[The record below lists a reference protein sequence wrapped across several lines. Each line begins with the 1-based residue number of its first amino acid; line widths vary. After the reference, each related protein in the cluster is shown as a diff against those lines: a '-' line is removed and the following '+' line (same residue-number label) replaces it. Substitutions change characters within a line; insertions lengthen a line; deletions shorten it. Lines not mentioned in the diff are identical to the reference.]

1 MNSPDFIQKMLWDDI
16 KSLMENIQLFVKNPE
31 KDFTRNRKLPF
42 QQIMNLILA
51 LEKETISNELFKYF
65 GYKADIPTASSF
77 CQQRAKILSEA
88 FRELLYRFN
97 QHFKPKL
104 LRGLRILAC
113 DGSEFRLPLNEK
125 DKVTYIKPSSRSV
138 MGYNALHVVALYDI
152 LSDRYTDAVI
162 NSFAKP
168 NEPRALCQLTDRIEN
183 RGGYKNLII
192 ADRGFAAYNFFAHAI
207 EKGVYFMVRAKDDNT
222 EYMIGKR
229 LDELPDKFDVTVHR
243 ILTKSKSVRNWKKP
257 ENKDQ
262 YRICK
267 NYFDFV
273 NESNSEYGMDLRILR
288 FKISE
293 TAYENI
299 VTNLPA
305 DFSPATIKKLYEM
318 RWKIETSFCTLKHT
332 LGATTLHSKK
342 YEYIL
347 QEIWARMV
355 LYNFGSE
362 IIKCCRVK
370 AGRRKRKLKYKLNVA
385 KAMKICRKFLKNII
399 KGDIRKLIEK
409 FILPIR
415 NNRIFKRRKRTSIA
429 VCLNYR

>member
-1 MNSPDFIQKMLWDDI
+1 MKNPNSIKKMLCKDI
-16 KSLMENIQLFVKNPE
+16 KSLEKNIQLFVKNPE

-42 QQIMNLILA
+42 QQIMKLILA

-65 GYKADIPTASSF
+65 GYEADIPTASSF
-77 CQQRAKILSEA
+77 CQQRAKILPVA

-97 QHFKPKL
+97 QHFKPRL
-104 LRGLRILAC
+104 FRSLRILAC

-125 DKVTYIKPSSRSV
+125 DKVTYMKPSSRSV
-138 MGYNALHVVALYDI
+138 LGYNALHVVALYDI
-152 LSDRYTDAVI
+152 LEDRYTDAVI

-168 NEPRALCQLTDRIEN
+168 NEPRCLCQLTDRIEN
-183 RGGYKNLII
+183 SGGYKNLII

-229 LDELPDKFDVTVHR
+229 LDELPDKFDMTVHR
-243 ILTKSKSVRNWKKP
+243 ILTKSKSVRNWKKT

-273 NESNSEYGMDLRILR
+273 NESNSEYGMDLRVLR

-347 QEIWARMV
+347 QEVWARMI
-355 LYNFGSE
+355 LYNFCAE
-362 IIKCCRVK
+362 IIKCTRVK
-370 AGRRKRKLKYKLNVA
+370 KSGKRLKYKINVSQ
-385 KAMKICRKFLKNII
+385 AMKICRQFLKSLIEADII
-399 KGDIRKLIEK
+399 ILMEK

-415 NNRIFKRRKRTSIA
+415 KKRIFKRRKRTSLA
-429 VCLNYR
+429 VSLNYR

>member
-1 MNSPDFIQKMLWDDI
+1 MKNPNSIKEMLCDDI
-16 KSLMENIQLFVKNPE
+16 KSMEKNIQQFVKNPE
-31 KDFTRNRKLPF
+31 TDFTRNRKLPF
-42 QQIMNLILA
+42 QQIMKFIIA
-51 LEKETISNELFKYF
+51 LEKETISDELFKYF
-65 GYKADIPTASSF
+65 EYGKNIPTASAF

-88 FRELLYRFN
+88 LRELLYRFN
-97 QHFKPKL
+97 QHFKPEL
-104 LRGLRILAC
+104 FRGIRILAC

-138 MGYNALHVVALYDI
+138 TGYNALHVVALYDV
-152 LSDRYTDAVI
+152 LSHRYTDAVI
-162 NSFAKP
+162 SSFAKP
-168 NEPRALCQLTDRIEN
+168 NEPRDICQLTDRI
-183 RGGYKNLII
+183 KNNGEYRTLII

-207 EKGVYFMVRAKDDNT
+207 EKGIYFMARAKDVNT
-222 EYMIGKR
+222 ENMIGKR
-229 LDELPDKFDVTVHR
+229 LGELPDEFDMTVHR
-243 ILTKSKSVRNWKKP
+243 ILTKTKSAKKWKKP
-257 ENKDQ
+257 ENRDQ

-267 NYFDFV
+267 DYFDFV
-273 NESNSEYGMDLRILR
+273 NESNSEYGMNLRVVR

-318 RWKIETSFCTLKHT
+318 RWKIETSFCTLKHF
-332 LGATTLHSKK
+332 LGATTFHSIK
-342 YEYIL
+342 YEYVL

-370 AGRRKRKLKYKLNVA
+370 SGRRKMKYKINVS
-385 KAMKICRKFLKNII
+385 KAMKICRKFLKSIK
-399 KGDIRKLIEK
+399 KGDDIKELIEK
-409 FILPIR
+409 YILPVR
-415 NNRIFKRRKRTSIA
+415 ENRVFKRRKRTSLA

>member
-1 MNSPDFIQKMLWDDI
+1 MLCKDI
-16 KSLMENIQLFVKNPE
+16 KSLEKNIQLFVKNPE

-42 QQIMNLILA
+42 QQIMKLILA

-65 GYKADIPTASSF
+65 GYEADIPTASSF
-77 CQQRAKILSEA
+77 CQQRAKILPEA

-97 QHFKPKL
+97 QHFKPRL
-104 LRGLRILAC
+104 FRGLRILAC

-125 DKVTYIKPSSRSV
+125 DKVTYMKPSSRSV

-152 LSDRYTDAVI
+152 LADRYTDAVI

-183 RGGYKNLII
+183 SGSFKTLII

-207 EKGVYFMVRAKDDNT
+207 EKGIYFMVRAKDVNT
-222 EYMIGKR
+222 EYMIGKK
-229 LDELPDKFDVTVHR
+229 LGELPDKFDIKVHR
-243 ILTKSKSVRNWKKP
+243 ILTKTKSVRNWKKP
-257 ENKDQ
+257 ENIDQ

-273 NESNSEYGMDLRILR
+273 NESNSEYGMDLRVVR

-299 VTNLPA
+299 ITNLPA
-305 DFSPATIKKLYEM
+305 DFSPEIIKKLYAM
-318 RWKIETSFCTLKHT
+318 RWRIETSFCTLKHT
-332 LGATTLHSKK
+332 LGAATLHSKK
-342 YEYIL
+342 YEYVL
-347 QEIWARMV
+347 QEIWARMI
-355 LYNFGSE
+355 LYNFCSE
-362 IIKCCRVK
+362 IIKCTRVK
-370 AGRRKRKLKYKLNVA
+370 ESGKKLKYKINISQ
-385 KAMKICRKFLKNII
+385 AMKICRQFLKSLIETDII
-399 KGDIRKLIEK
+399 LLMEK

-415 NNRIFKRRKRTSIA
+415 KKRLFKRRKRTSLA
-429 VCLNYR
+429 VSLNYR